1 MCVTCDRPWSR
12 LDARTYRQEF
22 QGSFENLTA
31 GIVYYAF
38 ERDGNVGPLRYDAR
52 LPLFWSL
59 DFNMNPM
66 CSVLGHRAG
75 NEVHILAELV
85 LPDSNTWAACE
96 EFLART
102 AAWTSRATIPVHIYG
117 DATGDGRRSSASR
130 TDWQIVREFFGRYRD
145 RYSGTFHVPTSNPAV
160 KDRVNCVNAVLGNQ
174 AGERRLQ
181 IDPGCKQLIQDFE
194 RVHWKADPNGN
205 ALADIDKAD
214 PLRSHLSDAV
224 GYLIAREFGM
234 RVNGGPRST
243 YIS

>member
-1 MCVTCDRPWSR
+1 M
-12 LDARTYRQEF
+12 
-22 QGSFENLTA
+22 
-31 GIVYYAF
+31 
-38 ERDGNVGPLRYDAR
+38 
-52 LPLFWSL
+52 
-59 DFNMNPM
+59 
-66 CSVLGHRAG
+66 
-75 NEVHILAELV
+75 
-85 LPDSNTWAACE
+85 
-96 EFLART
+96 
-102 AAWTSRATIPVHIYG
+102 
-117 DATGDGRRSSASR
+117 
-130 TDWQIVREFFGRYRD
+130 
-145 RYSGTFHVPTSNPAV
+145 